1 MGGGGGDGATW
12 SLDGAWEQRV
22 QMGAGESED
31 VTIGSKDRR
40 GGSDVHRCRG
50 GGGCSVRQSDR
61 EKQKRTDGGRDT
73 TKRAAHAMEGQQRER
88 SWGWSSHQVLP
99 TLGNLSRYT

>member
-1 MGGGGGDGATW
+1 
-12 SLDGAWEQRV
+12 
-22 QMGAGESED
+22 MGAGEREG
-31 VTIGSKDRR
+31 VTMASKDRR

-61 EKQKRTDGGRDT
+61 EKQKRTDGERDT
-73 TKRAAHAMEGQQRER
+73 TKRAARTTEGQQRGR